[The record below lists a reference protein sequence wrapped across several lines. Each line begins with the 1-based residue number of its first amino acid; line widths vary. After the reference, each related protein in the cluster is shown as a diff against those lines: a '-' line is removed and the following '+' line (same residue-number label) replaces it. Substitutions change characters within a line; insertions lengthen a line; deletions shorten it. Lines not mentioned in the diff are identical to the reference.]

1 MRPWTNVGLAALA
14 VMAAGCTIQADSNGN
29 LEVRSAFAQTRTAS
43 DFQWQGA
50 LAPGQTVEI
59 KGVNG
64 AIDARPSASGQV
76 EVVAERSGSRNDPEE
91 VRIEVVQHSGGVTIC
106 AVYPSSDD
114 RPNECLPGTD
124 GRMRVKNNDVKVR
137 FTVRVPAGIGFT
149 GRTVNGGVDADGL
162 GGNLVLTTVNGSI
175 GFSTTGYAE
184 ATTVNGS
191 IRGALGVGDWPDTL
205 GFETVNGSITLDL
218 PEGLSTAVEAS
229 TVNGSISTDF
239 PLTVQGRFTRRR
251 LTGTIGD
258 GGRTLELET
267 VNGGISL
274 RKR

>member
-1 MRPWTNVGLAALA
+1 MRPWTRASLAALA
-14 VMAAGCTIQADSNGN
+14 VIAAGCTVQADGNGGI
-29 LEVRSAFAQTRTAS
+29 EVRSGFAQTRTAS
-43 DFQWQGA
+43 DFEWQGA

-59 KGVNG
+59 KGING

-76 EVVAERSGSRNDPEE
+76 EVVAERSGRRNDPAE
-91 VRIEVVQHSGGVTIC
+91 VRIEVVPHGGGVTIC
-106 AVYPSSDD
+106 AVYPSPDD
-114 RPNECLPGTD
+114 RPNECLPGRD

-137 FTVRVPAGIGFT
+137 FTVRVPAGVGFT
-149 GRTVNGGVDADGL
+149 GRTVNGGVDAADL
-162 GGNLVLTTVNGSI
+162 DADLMLTTVNGSI
-175 GFSTTGYAE
+175 SFSTKGFAE

-191 IRGALGVGDWPDTL
+191 IRGALGAGDWPDTL

-218 PEGLSTAVEAS
+218 PDGLDTDVDAR

-239 PLTVQGRFTRRR
+239 PLTVQGRLSRRR

-267 VNGGISL
+267 VNGGISI

>member
-1 MRPWTNVGLAALA
+1 MRSWTRAGLAALA
-14 VMAAGCTIQADSNGN
+14 VVAAGCTIQADGSGGI
-29 LEVRSAFAQTRTAS
+29 EVRSAFAQERTAT

-50 LAPGQTVEI
+50 VAPGQAVEI

-64 AIDARPSASGQV
+64 AIEARPSASGQV
-76 EVVAERSGSRNDPEE
+76 EVLAERSGRRNDPEE
-91 VRIEVVQHSGGVTIC
+91 VRIEVVQHGGGVTIC
-106 AVYPSSDD
+106 AVYPSPNDE
-114 RPNECLPGTD
+114 PNECVPGAG
-124 GRMRVKNNDVKVR
+124 GRMRVRNNDVKVR
-137 FTVRVPAGIGFT
+137 FRVRIPAGVGFT
-149 GRTVNGGVDADGL
+149 GRTVNGGVDADDL

-175 GFSTTGYAE
+175 AFSTTGYAE

-191 IRGALGVGDWPDTL
+191 IRGALGRGDWPDTL
-205 GFETVNGSITLDL
+205 QFETVNGSITLDL

-239 PLTVQGRFTRRR
+239 PLTVQGRFSRRR
-251 LTGTIGD
+251 LTGTIGG
-258 GGRTLELET
+258 GGRTMELET